1 MPATALKAD
10 EAWTAAS
17 LVRRIAAAMLD
28 VLILAIPY
36 ALVSMV
42 HTTLALLAVVLYGA
56 LLESSSRRAT
66 PGKHWCGIVA
76 VPVEGGRLSFA
87 QAFVRNAIKYAAAY
101 FAGITYGASALV
113 VAAPL
118 FVGKRRK
125 GLHDI
130 AAKSEVRREPGQGLS
145 DLAVGLLATVVP
157 VLFAAGVL
165 PLVMNPTYEAAARHE
180 IARAIDSTHPQRAR
194 IAEFYAKSGR
204 MPESLE
210 EAGAQAPPDAPVTM
224 SYRPG
229 IMVVELSRMDARA
242 SPARL
247 VFTANASAGS
257 LAWKCS
263 AEGIRKE
270 RLPAIC
276 RED

>member
-28 VLILAIPY
+28 VLIPAIPY

-42 HTTLALLAVVLYGA
+42 HTALALLAVVLYGA

-87 QAFVRNAIKYAAAY
+87 QAFVRNAIKYAA
-101 FAGITYGASALV
+101 ASALV

-165 PLVMNPTYEAAARHE
+165 PLVMNPAYEAAARHE

-194 IAEFYAKSGR
+194 IAEFYAKNGR

-210 EAGAQAPPDAPVTM
+210 EAGTQAPPDTPVTM
-224 SYRPG
+224 SYRAG
-229 IMVVELSRMDARA
+229 KMVLELPRKDARG

-247 VFTANASAGS
+247 VFTASANAIAGS

>member
-10 EAWTAAS
+10 EAWRAAS
-17 LVRRIAAAMLD
+17 LPRRMAAAMLD

-36 ALVSMV
+36 ALLLMV
-42 HTTLALLAVVLYGA
+42 HEALALLAVLLYGA
-56 LLESSSRRAT
+56 LFESSPWRAT

-76 VPVEGGRLSFA
+76 TAVNGGRLSFA
-87 QAFVRNAIKYAAAY
+87 QAFVRNAIKYAAPY
-101 FAGITYGASALV
+101 FVGITYGASALI

-118 FVGKRRK
+118 FVGKRRL
-125 GLHDI
+125 GLHDL
-130 AAKSEVRREPGQGLS
+130 AAKSEVRREPGHGLS

-165 PLVMNPTYEAAARHE
+165 PLVMNPAYEAAARHE

-194 IAEFYAKSGR
+194 IAEFYAKNVR
-204 MPESLE
+204 MPESLD
-210 EAGAQAPPDAPVTM
+210 EAGTQAPPDTPVTM

-229 IMVVELSRMDARA
+229 RMVLELPRKDARG

-247 VFTANASAGS
+247 VFTANAIAGS